1 MTSYWL
7 SYRLQDSDGWDE
19 TYEER
24 RKALEKVVRDSS
36 GDGPNLWLD
45 STSFFIFA
53 SNDDIDEIVH
63 KIKAAVEEDVDLV
76 VIGMNDYLGGRV
88 IGRCLDNDIFALI
101 PSIKKA

>member
-7 SYRLQDSDGWDE
+7 SFRLHDSDGWQD
-19 TYEER
+19 TYEDR

-45 STSFFIFA
+45 STSFFVFA
-53 SNDDIDEIVH
+53 SDDDLDNLALKVKRAIAEQ
-63 KIKAAVEEDVDLV
+63 VDLV

-88 IGRCLDNDIFALI
+88 IGHIEDDDIFALI